1 VTAGSAV
8 LAQALAYVDE
18 CLTPEER
25 RDFER
30 RMAGDPAL
38 VARVEQWRAQNK
50 AIRKV
55 FSENWEQREQAR
67 RADFATPARRIEL
80 RRVTPSERELESPP
94 PQIER
99 TASQAQR
106 VISAPAKPAI
116 RADVWRG
123 RLAPLCCALFGAA
136 LFCLLSAT
144 PAPPDR
150 SPLLTSAAF
159 SAYWAFG
166 GANRMDFATGDR
178 AALER
183 WLQPQLAGVVVIP
196 DFSAAG
202 FALLGGRVIPGAEGP
217 AAFAL
222 YENALGG
229 RIGLTFEPGET
240 TPASHSFVSV
250 SDGLIAVALPAP
262 APGDLTIV
270 GRPAAADLKRLVRL
284 ARSAAPSPR

>member
-1 VTAGSAV
+1 VTAGSAL

-18 CLTPEER
+18 CLAPQER

-30 RMAGDPAL
+30 RMAADPAL
-38 VARVEQWRAQNK
+38 VARIEQWRAQSK
-50 AIRKV
+50 AIRRV
-55 FSENWEQREQAR
+55 FSENWEQREQTR
-67 RADFATPARRIEL
+67 RAQFETPARRIEL
-80 RRVTPSERELESPP
+80 RRVTPGERELEPPP

-99 TASQAQR
+99 KASPAQR
-106 VISAPAKPAI
+106 VISAPARPAV
-116 RADVWRG
+116 RTVAWRG
-123 RLAPLCCALFGAA
+123 RLALLCCALFGGA

-144 PAPPDR
+144 PAPSDR

-166 GANRMDFATGDR
+166 GAKKMDFATGEK

-183 WLQPQLAGVVVIP
+183 WLQPQLGAVVVIP

-202 FALLGGRVIPGAEGP
+202 FALLGGRVIPGAQGP

-222 YENALGG
+222 YENALGS

-250 SDGLIAVALPAP
+250 SDGLIAMALPAP

-270 GRPAAADLKRLVRL
+270 GKAAAADLKRLARL
-284 ARSAAPSPR
+284 ARSAAPSAR

>member
-1 VTAGSAV
+1 VTAGSAL

-18 CLTPEER
+18 CLTLEEK

-30 RMAGDPAL
+30 RMAADPAL
-38 VARVEQWRAQNK
+38 VARIEQWRAQNK

-55 FSENWEQREQAR
+55 FNENWEQREKAR
-67 RADFATPARRIEL
+67 RAEFETPARRIEL
-80 RRVTPSERELESPP
+80 RRVTPSERELAPLP
-94 PQIER
+94 PQIEGK
-99 TASQAQR
+99 ASPVRR
-106 VISAPAKPAI
+106 VISAPTKPDI
-116 RADVWRG
+116 RAETWRR
-123 RLAPLCCALFGAA
+123 RLAPRCCALFGAA
-136 LFCLLSAT
+136 LFCVLSAT

-166 GANRMDFATGDR
+166 GAKKMEFATSEK

-183 WLQPQLAGVVVIP
+183 WLQPQLGGVVVIP

-202 FALLGGRVIPGAEGP
+202 FALLGGRVIPGAQGA

-222 YENALGG
+222 YENGLGS

-240 TPASHSFVSV
+240 TPASHSLVSV
-250 SDGLIAVALPAP
+250 SDGVIAVALPSP
-262 APGDLTIV
+262 ARGDLTIV
-270 GRPAAADLKRLVRL
+270 GKTTAADLKRLVGL